1 MLISHDDFNNYQ
13 RIFPSIQELQKL
25 ANKHGVQ
32 DIFQDNG
39 GKILEVLLLLNLKIV
54 PGRTGNDLTDEKRQ
68 YELKTLNI
76 NLTKSFST
84 AHHLN
89 ENSISKYREVPWIF
103 VVYKDIELMEI
114 YRVEPLFMSPYYSKW
129 SEAIQSGGK
138 HLNNPKIPLH
148 FVQTN
153 GTLIWS
159 RDHSMS

>member
-1 MLISHDDFNNYQ
+1 MLLPHKDFQNYQ
-13 RIFPSIQELQKL
+13 RIMPFLQELQQL
-25 ANKHGVQ
+25 AKKHGVQ

-39 GKILEVLLLLNLKIV
+39 GKLLEVLLLLNLKIV

-138 HLNNPKIPLH
+138 HLNNPKIPLQ
-148 FVQTN
+148 FVQRN
-153 GTLIWS
+153 GTLLWS
-159 RDHSMS
+159 RSHSNF